1 MAEADVVSATGYL
14 HRKRASMV
22 GCDMMIP
29 IELYP
34 DEYLR
39 VLRGRLEMTQ
49 GALAR
54 RLGVARQRVN
64 LYENGLCEI
73 PKDRLEAVKRMAK
86 EVEELATAIVDT
98 SARITSD
105 GRRHMSFKIMS
116 DDLATLIRCRVL
128 AAKIANELR
137 NKRPAHFV
145 DKLSLANIHDSLE
158 RAVGVL
164 EQKTS
169 TVGRE

>member
-1 MAEADVVSATGYL
+1 
-14 HRKRASMV
+14 
-22 GCDMMIP
+22 MMIP

-54 RLGVARQRVN
+54 RLGVARQRAN

-73 PKDRLEAVKRMAK
+73 PKDRLEAVKRMGE
-86 EVEELATAIVDT
+86 EVEELTTAIVERC
-98 SARITSD
+98 ARITTG
-105 GRRHMSFKIMS
+105 GRRQMSFKIVS
-116 DDLATLIRCRVL
+116 DEFDSLATLIRCRAL

-137 NKRPAHFV
+137 NKTPARFV
-145 DKLSLANIHDSLE
+145 DRWSLADIHASLE

-164 EQKTS
+164 EQ
-169 TVGRE
+169 

>member
-1 MAEADVVSATGYL
+1 
-14 HRKRASMV
+14 
-22 GCDMMIP
+22 
-29 IELYP
+29 
-34 DEYLR
+34 
-39 VLRGRLEMTQ
+39 MTQ

-54 RLGVARQRVN
+54 RLGVARQTVN

-73 PKDRLEAVKRMAK
+73 PKDRLEAVKRMAE
-86 EVEELATAIVDT
+86 EVEELATAIVDI

-105 GRRHMSFKIMS
+105 GRRLISFKIMS
-116 DDLATLIRCRVL
+116 DEFDSLATLIRCRVL

-145 DKLSLANIHDSLE
+145 DELSLADIHASLE

-169 TVGRE
+169 TVGRERTAPVVKELQQARNR

>member
-1 MAEADVVSATGYL
+1 
-14 HRKRASMV
+14 
-22 GCDMMIP
+22 MMIP

-73 PKDRLEAVKRMAK
+73 PKDRLEAVKRMAE

-116 DDLATLIRCRVL
+116 DEFDSLATLIRCRAL

-145 DKLSLANIHDSLE
+145 DKLSLADIHASLE

-169 TVGRE
+169 TVGRERTAPVVKELQQARNR

>member
-1 MAEADVVSATGYL
+1 
-14 HRKRASMV
+14 
-22 GCDMMIP
+22 MIP

-73 PKDRLEAVKRMAK
+73 PKDRLEAVKRMAE

-116 DDLATLIRCRVL
+116 NEFDSLATLIRCRVL

-137 NKRPAHFV
+137 NKKPEHFV
-145 DKLSLANIHDSLE
+145 DKLSLADIHASLE

-164 EQKTS
+164 EQKRRQS
-169 TVGRE
+169 VENVPAPVVEDLQARNR